1 MAGDLSG
8 DLSGDLLGDLAYC
21 ADELR
26 RDDPDRFATAMLA
39 PPRDR
44 ARLIAVYAFNLE
56 VARLR
61 ESVSE
66 PMLGEIR
73 LQWWR
78 DAIGECLAGTPR
90 RHQVVQPLAA
100 AIQDAG
106 LPEALLLEAIDAR
119 ARDLDDLP
127 PADESELAGYVDA
140 TGGAVGE
147 LACRALLGP
156 ETPVPAVKAGR
167 AAGRAWAWAGL
178 ARGLHLHAVLGRRTV
193 PGDVLARDPGL
204 AESIRKAE
212 ASEPVRAWTER
223 LIARCHEDLAAVA
236 RLKADVPKPA
246 LPALAPARLARAYA
260 RRISAAGFDPFRA
273 EEHRLNP
280 GLRAWLLIGTKYF
293 GRL

>member
-1 MAGDLSG
+1 MTESP
-8 DLSGDLLGDLAYC
+8 SGDLAYC
-21 ADELR
+21 AEELR

-78 DAIGECLAGTPR
+78 DAVGECVAGTPR

-100 AIQDAG
+100 AVREAG
-106 LPEALLLEAIDAR
+106 LPEAVMLEAIDAR

-127 PADESELAGYVDA
+127 PADEGALARYVDA

-147 LACRALLGP
+147 LACRALLGM
-156 ETPVPAVKAGR
+156 ETPARAVDAGR

-178 ARGLHLHAVLGRRTV
+178 ARGLHLHAVLGRQTV
-193 PGDVLARDPGL
+193 PGDVLARSPGL
-204 AESIRKAE
+204 ADAIRKAE
-212 ASEPVRAWTER
+212 PNDAVRDWTRR
-223 LIARCHEDLAAVA
+223 LIMRCRDDLSTLSD
-236 RLKADVPKPA
+236 LKRRVPRSA
-246 LPALAPARLARAYA
+246 LPALAPARLARVYA
-260 RRISAAGFDPFRA
+260 DRIEAADFDPFRPDD
-273 EEHRLNP
+273 HRLNP
-280 GLRAWLLIGTKYF
+280 GRRAWLLIGTKYF